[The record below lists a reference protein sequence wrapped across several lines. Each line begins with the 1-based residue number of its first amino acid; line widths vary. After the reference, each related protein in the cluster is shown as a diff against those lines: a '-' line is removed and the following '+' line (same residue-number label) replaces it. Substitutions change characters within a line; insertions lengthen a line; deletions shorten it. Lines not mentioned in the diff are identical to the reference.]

1 MADHAR
7 FAPSAAHRWANCPG
21 STLDLEGYSDES
33 DEYATEGTA
42 AHALLKHC
50 LDEGKDPF
58 DQHLD
63 GVRYNGVLVDA
74 DMAETVGR
82 VVDGIRDLMEREPYE
97 LTTEERVHA
106 PAVHEDCWGTLDMS
120 LYSERKRH
128 LYIIDFKYGAGI
140 LVRAKDNEQIAIYGE
155 GKLTE
160 LRMLGCEVSRITLV
174 ICQPRH
180 RLHEYLFDLHEI
192 TPDQLAKE
200 IKRLN
205 RAARDGKTLK
215 AGDWC
220 RLCPKSGNCPTQ
232 DEYVGAAMPHD
243 LHSREDYPALIES
256 RTPEQLSEI
265 LDRADDIKHWLK
277 AVEAYAFE
285 TIKLG
290 GTIPGYRLRDVTR
303 HRQWTDKDVAE
314 KQLHAAHG
322 DVIYLPREMRSPA
335 QMEKIKGSKN
345 LVAALTMKPPAG
357 QALAKDDDL

>member
-21 STLDLEGYSDES
+21 STLGLEGYSDVS

-50 LDEGKDPF
+50 LDEGVDPF

-63 GVRYNGVLVDA
+63 GVRYNGVTVDA
-74 DMAETVGR
+74 DMAEVVGK
-82 VVDGIRDLMEREPYE
+82 VVDGIKDLMDREPYE

-106 PAVHEDCWGTLDMS
+106 PAVHEDCWGTLDLS
-120 LYSERKRH
+120 LYSERKQH

-140 LVRAKDNEQIAIYGE
+140 LVRASDNEQIAIYAE

-160 LRMLGCEVSRITLV
+160 LRMLGCEVTRITLV

-192 TPDQLAKE
+192 TPEQLAKE
-200 IKRLN
+200 VKRLQ
-205 RAARDGKTLK
+205 RATRDGRTLK

-220 RLCPKSGNCPTQ
+220 RLCPKAGDCPTQ
-232 DEYVGAAMPHD
+232 DAAMERAVEYAID
-243 LHSREDYPALIES
+243 APALPAPVSRSRSAIE
-256 RTPEQLSEI
+256 TAGI
-265 LDRADDIKHWLK
+265 LDRADEIKAWLK

-285 TIKLG
+285 EIKLG

-303 HRQWTDKDVAE
+303 HRQWVDKDEAE
-314 KQLHAAHG
+314 KQLHTAHG
-322 DVIYLPREMRSPA
+322 DVIYLPRELRSPA

-345 LVAALTMKPPAG
+345 LVAALTTKPPAG
-357 QALAKDDDL
+357 QALARDDDL